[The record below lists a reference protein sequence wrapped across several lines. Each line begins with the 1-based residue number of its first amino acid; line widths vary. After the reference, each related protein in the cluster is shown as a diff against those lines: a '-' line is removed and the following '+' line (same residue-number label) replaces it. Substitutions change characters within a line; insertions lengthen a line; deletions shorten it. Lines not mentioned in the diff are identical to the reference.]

1 MLVEERVKMEELVL
15 MALTAV
21 SAMFELGCL
30 IRLLHV
36 SWKIEDLLTAAGLGV
51 LTFEFILAKEA
62 DQQVALYLANIVL
75 LLSAFYFYH
84 RQNWQMLLFYGLS
97 VALANLLLLQ
107 AFLKVGRGSLL
118 LILVY
123 AVLALAAEGWR
134 RLNEKMHKQPD
145 YLLNIYLLSSLLAWD
160 FSLWL
165 FGWSEASLLILLLLQ
180 ACLALLVLL
189 ANQRDYERQLA
200 DQERENLRSYL
211 QSVRK
216 SEEELRRF
224 KHDYQN
230 MLRSLE
236 LSLKNDQASAALA
249 SLKKY
254 SDDILEREELWQ
266 FKDVDRIADLQ
277 LQSLVIAKLQELR
290 RRQICYVFEARQMI
304 EVPAG
309 IDVYDLIRIIG
320 IAFDNAIEESI
331 SYQASGQVPAVEI
344 MFYREQENSLEF
356 TIKNKLR
363 DQQKAD
369 LPVFSQ
375 ANFTSK
381 RGHAG
386 LGLSNVQELQKK
398 YANLFV
404 EYRIEGDKFIFALTI
419 A

>member
-1 MLVEERVKMEELVL
+1 MEELVL
-15 MALTAV
+15 IALATV
-21 SAMFELGCL
+21 SALFELTSL
-30 IRLLHV
+30 ARLMQV
-36 SWKIEDLLTAAGLGV
+36 SWKKEDLLTTAGLGV
-51 LTFEFILAKEA
+51 LTFEFIFAKEA

-84 RQNWQMLLFYGLS
+84 RQNWQILLFYGLS
-97 VALANLLLLQ
+97 VSLANLLLLQ
-107 AFLKVGRGSLL
+107 AFLKAGRGSLL
-118 LILVY
+118 LVLLTY
-123 AVLALAAEGWR
+123 AVLALVADGW
-134 RLNEKMHKQPD
+134 RLNEKRHKQRD
-145 YLLNIYLLSSLLAWD
+145 YLLKIYLLSSLLAWD

-180 ACLALLVLL
+180 GCLTLLVLL

-211 QSVRK
+211 QSVRN

-236 LSLKNDQASAALA
+236 LSLKNDQASAALT

-277 LQSLVIAKLQELR
+277 LQSLVIAKLQKLR
-290 RRQICYVFEARQMI
+290 RLQIRYIFEARQMI
-304 EVPAG
+304 EIPAG

-320 IAFDNAIEESI
+320 IAFDNAIEESQA
-331 SYQASGQVPAVEI
+331 YQASGQSPIVEI
-344 MFYREQENSLEF
+344 LFYRDQGNSFEF

-369 LPVFSQ
+369 LPAFGQ
-375 ANFTSK
+375 KNFTSK

-386 LGLSNVQELQKK
+386 LGLSNVRELQEK

-404 EYRIEGDKFIFALTI
+404 EYRIEGDEFVFALTVV
-419 A
+419 

>member
-1 MLVEERVKMEELVL
+1 MEEAFVAVL
-15 MALTAV
+15 AAV
-21 SAMFELGCL
+21 SALFELASL
-30 IRLLHV
+30 LRLLHV
-36 SWKIEDLLTAAGLGV
+36 SWSKEDWLIAAGLGV
-51 LTFEFILAKEA
+51 LAFEIVLAKGA
-62 DQQVALYLANIVL
+62 GQQVALYLANIVL
-75 LLSAFYFYH
+75 LLSAFYFY
-84 RQNWQMLLFYGLS
+84 RRPKWQALLFYGLS

-107 AFLKVGRGSLL
+107 AFLKAGRSSLTFL
-118 LILVY
+118 LAAY
-123 AVLALAAEGWR
+123 AALALAVEGWQ
-134 RLNEKMHKQPD
+134 RLNKRRSKQTD
-145 YLLNIYLLSSLLAWD
+145 YLLKIYLLSSLLAWD

-180 ACLALLVLL
+180 VCLTLLALLT
-189 ANQRDYERQLA
+189 NQRNYERQLA

-236 LSLKNDQASAALA
+236 LSLKEDQASAALA

-254 SDDILEREELWQ
+254 SDDILEKEEFWQ

-290 RRQICYVFEARQMI
+290 RQQIRYVFEARQTI
-304 EVPAG
+304 DVPAG

-331 SYQASGQVPAVEI
+331 LYKAGGQVPVVEI
-344 MFYREQENSLEF
+344 MFYRDQESSLEF

-363 DQQKAD
+363 DQQKSD
-369 LPVFSQ
+369 LPAFGQ
-375 ANFTSK
+375 KNFTSK

-386 LGLSNVQELQKK
+386 LGLSNVRELQEK

-404 EYRIEGDKFIFALTI
+404 EYRIERDEFVFALTVV
-419 A
+419 

>member
-15 MALTAV
+15 MALAAV
-21 SAMFELGCL
+21 SALFELGSL
-30 IRLLHV
+30 TRLLHV

-107 AFLKVGRGSLL
+107 ALLKAGRGSLL
-118 LILVY
+118 LILIY

-134 RLNEKMHKQPD
+134 RLNEKRPKQPD
-145 YLLNIYLLSSLLAWD
+145 YLLKIYLLSSLLAWD

-165 FGWSEASLLILLLLQ
+165 FGWSEASLLILL
-180 ACLALLVLL
+180 
-189 ANQRDYERQLA
+189 
-200 DQERENLRSYL
+200 
-211 QSVRK
+211 
-216 SEEELRRF
+216 RF

-290 RRQICYVFEARQMI
+290 RWQIRYVFEARQMI

-404 EYRIEGDKFIFALTI
+404 EYRIEGDKFIFTLTI

>member
-1 MLVEERVKMEELVL
+1 MEELVL
-15 MALTAV
+15 IALATV
-21 SAMFELGCL
+21 SALFELTSL
-30 IRLLHV
+30 ARLMQV
-36 SWKIEDLLTAAGLGV
+36 SWEKEDLLTTAGLGV
-51 LTFEFILAKEA
+51 LTFEFIFAKEA

-84 RQNWQMLLFYGLS
+84 RQNWQILLFYGLS
-97 VALANLLLLQ
+97 VSLVNLLLLQ
-107 AFLKVGRGSLL
+107 AFLKAGRGSLL
-118 LILVY
+118 LVLLTY
-123 AVLALAAEGWR
+123 AVLALVAEGWR
-134 RLNEKMHKQPD
+134 LNEKRHKQRD
-145 YLLNIYLLSSLLAWD
+145 YLLKIYLLSSLLAWD

-180 ACLALLVLL
+180 GCLTLLVLL

-211 QSVRK
+211 QSVRN

-236 LSLKNDQASAALA
+236 LSLKNDQASAALT

-277 LQSLVIAKLQELR
+277 LQSLVIAKLQKLR
-290 RRQICYVFEARQMI
+290 RLQIRYIFEARQMI
-304 EVPAG
+304 EIPAG

-320 IAFDNAIEESI
+320 IAFDNAIEESQA
-331 SYQASGQVPAVEI
+331 YQASGQSPIVEI
-344 MFYREQENSLEF
+344 LFYRDQGNSFEF
-356 TIKNKLR
+356 TIKNKMR
-363 DQQKAD
+363 DRQKAD
-369 LPVFSQ
+369 LPAFGQ
-375 ANFTSK
+375 KNFTSK
-381 RGHAG
+381 QGHAG

-404 EYRIEGDKFIFALTI
+404 EYRIEGDKFIFGLTV

>member
-1 MLVEERVKMEELVL
+1 MEEAFVAVL
-15 MALTAV
+15 AAV
-21 SAMFELGCL
+21 SALFELASL
-30 IRLLHV
+30 LRLLHV
-36 SWKIEDLLTAAGLGV
+36 SWSKEDWLIAAGLGV
-51 LTFEFILAKEA
+51 LAFEIVLAKGA
-62 DQQVALYLANIVL
+62 GQQVALYLANIVL
-75 LLSAFYFYH
+75 LLSAFYFY
-84 RQNWQMLLFYGLS
+84 RRPKWQVLLFYGLS

-107 AFLKVGRGSLL
+107 AFLKAGRSSLPFL
-118 LILVY
+118 LAAY
-123 AVLALAAEGWR
+123 AALALAVEGWR
-134 RLNEKMHKQPD
+134 RLNKRRSKQTD
-145 YLLNIYLLSSLLAWD
+145 YLLKIYLLSSLLAWD

-180 ACLALLVLL
+180 VCLTLLALLT
-189 ANQRDYERQLA
+189 NQRNYERQLA

-236 LSLKNDQASAALA
+236 LSLKEDQASAALV

-254 SDDILEREELWQ
+254 SDDILEKEEFWQ

-290 RRQICYVFEARQMI
+290 RQQIRYVFEARQTI

-331 SYQASGQVPAVEI
+331 SYQAGGQVPAVEI
-344 MFYREQENSLEF
+344 MFYRDQESSLEF

-363 DQQKAD
+363 DQQKSD
-369 LPVFSQ
+369 LPAFGQ
-375 ANFTSK
+375 KNFTSK

-386 LGLSNVQELQKK
+386 LGLSNVRELQEK

-404 EYRIEGDKFIFALTI
+404 EYRIEGDEFVFALTVV
-419 A
+419 

>member
-1 MLVEERVKMEELVL
+1 M
-15 MALTAV
+15 
-21 SAMFELGCL
+21 
-30 IRLLHV
+30 
-36 SWKIEDLLTAAGLGV
+36 
-51 LTFEFILAKEA
+51 
-62 DQQVALYLANIVL
+62 
-75 LLSAFYFYH
+75 
-84 RQNWQMLLFYGLS
+84 
-97 VALANLLLLQ
+97 
-107 AFLKVGRGSLL
+107 
-118 LILVY
+118 
-123 AVLALAAEGWR
+123 
-134 RLNEKMHKQPD
+134 
-145 YLLNIYLLSSLLAWD
+145 
-160 FSLWL
+160 
-165 FGWSEASLLILLLLQ
+165 
-180 ACLALLVLL
+180 
-189 ANQRDYERQLA
+189 
-200 DQERENLRSYL
+200 
-211 QSVRK
+211 
-216 SEEELRRF
+216 RRF
-224 KHDYQN
+224 KPDYQN

-290 RRQICYVFEARQMI
+290 RWQIRYVFEARQMI

-331 SYQASGQVPAVEI
+331 SYQASGRVPAVEI

-404 EYRIEGDKFIFALTI
+404 EYRIEGDKFIFTLTI

>member
-1 MLVEERVKMEELVL
+1 MEEAFVAVL
-15 MALTAV
+15 AAV
-21 SAMFELGCL
+21 SALFELASL
-30 IRLLHV
+30 LRLLHV
-36 SWKIEDLLTAAGLGV
+36 SWSKEDWLIAAGLGV
-51 LTFEFILAKEA
+51 LAFEIVLAKGA
-62 DQQVALYLANIVL
+62 GQQVALYLANIVL
-75 LLSAFYFYH
+75 LLSAFYFY
-84 RQNWQMLLFYGLS
+84 RRPKWQALLFYGLS

-107 AFLKVGRGSLL
+107 AFLKAGRSSLTFL
-118 LILVY
+118 LAAY
-123 AVLALAAEGWR
+123 AALALAVEGWQ
-134 RLNEKMHKQPD
+134 RLNKRRSKQTD
-145 YLLNIYLLSSLLAWD
+145 YLLKIYLLSSLLAWD

-180 ACLALLVLL
+180 VCLTLLALLT
-189 ANQRDYERQLA
+189 NQRNYERQLA

-236 LSLKNDQASAALA
+236 LSLKEDQASAALA

-254 SDDILEREELWQ
+254 SDDILEKEEFWQ

-290 RRQICYVFEARQMI
+290 RQQIRYVFEARQTI
-304 EVPAG
+304 DVPAG

-331 SYQASGQVPAVEI
+331 LYKAGGQVPVVEI
-344 MFYREQENSLEF
+344 MFYRDQESSLEF

-363 DQQKAD
+363 DQQKSD
-369 LPVFSQ
+369 LPAFGQ
-375 ANFTSK
+375 KNFTSK

-386 LGLSNVQELQKK
+386 LGLSNVRELQEK

-404 EYRIEGDKFIFALTI
+404 EYRIEGDEFVFALTVV
-419 A
+419 

>member
-1 MLVEERVKMEELVL
+1 MEELVL
-15 MALTAV
+15 MALAAI

-51 LTFEFILAKEA
+51 LTFEFIFAKEA

-84 RQNWQMLLFYGLS
+84 RQNWQKLLFYGLS

-107 AFLKVGRGSLL
+107 ALLKAGRGSLL
-118 LILVY
+118 LILIY

-134 RLNEKMHKQPD
+134 LNEKRHKQPD

-180 ACLALLVLL
+180 GCLTLLVLL

-211 QSVRK
+211 QSVRN

-236 LSLKNDQASAALA
+236 LSLKNDQASAALT

-277 LQSLVIAKLQELR
+277 LQSLVIAKLQKLR
-290 RRQICYVFEARQMI
+290 RLQIRYIFEARQMI
-304 EVPAG
+304 EIPAG

-320 IAFDNAIEESI
+320 IAFDNAIEESL

-369 LPVFSQ
+369 LPAFSQ

-381 RGHAG
+381 QGHAG

-404 EYRIEGDKFIFALTI
+404 EYRIEGDKFIFGLTV

>member
-1 MLVEERVKMEELVL
+1 MEEAFVAVL
-15 MALTAV
+15 AAV
-21 SAMFELGCL
+21 SALFELASL
-30 IRLLHV
+30 LRLLHV
-36 SWKIEDLLTAAGLGV
+36 SWSKEDWLIAAGLGA
-51 LTFEFILAKEA
+51 LAFEIVLAKGA
-62 DQQVALYLANIVL
+62 GQQVALYLANIVL
-75 LLSAFYFYH
+75 LLSAFYFY
-84 RQNWQMLLFYGLS
+84 RRPKWQVLLFYGLS

-107 AFLKVGRGSLL
+107 AFLKAGRSSLPFL
-118 LILVY
+118 LAAYV
-123 AVLALAAEGWR
+123 ALALAVEGWQ
-134 RLNEKMHKQPD
+134 RLNKRRSKQTD
-145 YLLNIYLLSSLLAWD
+145 YLLKIYLLSSLLAWD

-180 ACLALLVLL
+180 VCLTLLALLT
-189 ANQRDYERQLA
+189 NQRNYERQLA

-236 LSLKNDQASAALA
+236 LSLREDQASAALA

-254 SDDILEREELWQ
+254 SDDILEKEEFWQ

-290 RRQICYVFEARQMI
+290 RQQIRYVFEARQTI

-331 SYQASGQVPAVEI
+331 SYQAGGQVPAVEI
-344 MFYREQENSLEF
+344 MFYRDQESSLEF

-363 DQQKAD
+363 DQQKSD
-369 LPVFSQ
+369 LPAFGQ
-375 ANFTSK
+375 KNFTSK

-386 LGLSNVQELQKK
+386 LGLSNVRELQEK

-404 EYRIEGDKFIFALTI
+404 EYRIEGDEFVFALTVV
-419 A
+419 

>member
-1 MLVEERVKMEELVL
+1 MEEAFVAVL
-15 MALTAV
+15 AAV
-21 SAMFELGCL
+21 SALFELASL
-30 IRLLHV
+30 LRLLHV
-36 SWKIEDLLTAAGLGV
+36 SWSKEDWLIAAGLGV
-51 LTFEFILAKEA
+51 LAFEIVLAKGA
-62 DQQVALYLANIVL
+62 GQQVALYLANIVL
-75 LLSAFYFYH
+75 LLSAFYFY
-84 RQNWQMLLFYGLS
+84 RRPKWQVLLFYGLS

-107 AFLKVGRGSLL
+107 AFLKAGRSSLPFL
-118 LILVY
+118 LAAYV
-123 AVLALAAEGWR
+123 ALALAVEGWQ
-134 RLNEKMHKQPD
+134 RLNKRRSKQTD
-145 YLLNIYLLSSLLAWD
+145 YLLKIYLFSSLLAWD

-180 ACLALLVLL
+180 VCLTLLALLT
-189 ANQRDYERQLA
+189 NQRNYERQLA

-236 LSLKNDQASAALA
+236 LSLKNDQASAALT

-254 SDDILEREELWQ
+254 SDDILEKEELWQ

-277 LQSLVIAKLQELR
+277 LQSLVIAKLQKLR
-290 RRQICYVFEARQMI
+290 RLQIRYIFEARQMI
-304 EVPAG
+304 EIPAG

-331 SYQASGQVPAVEI
+331 SYQAGGQVPAVEI
-344 MFYREQENSLEF
+344 MFYRDQESSLEF

-363 DQQKAD
+363 DQQKSD
-369 LPVFSQ
+369 LPAFGQ
-375 ANFTSK
+375 KNFTSK

-386 LGLSNVQELQKK
+386 LGLSNVRELQEK

-404 EYRIEGDKFIFALTI
+404 EYRIEGDEFVFALTVV
-419 A
+419 

>member
-1 MLVEERVKMEELVL
+1 MEELVL
-15 MALTAV
+15 IALATV
-21 SAMFELGCL
+21 SALFELTSL
-30 IRLLHV
+30 ARLMQV
-36 SWKIEDLLTAAGLGV
+36 SWKKEDLLTTAGLGV
-51 LTFEFILAKEA
+51 LTFEFIFAKEA

-84 RQNWQMLLFYGLS
+84 RQNWQVLLFYGLS

-107 AFLKVGRGSLL
+107 AFLKIGRSSLL
-118 LILVY
+118 LVLLTY

-134 RLNEKMHKQPD
+134 RLNEKRHKQPD

-180 ACLALLVLL
+180 GCLTLLVLL

-211 QSVRK
+211 QSVRN

-266 FKDVDRIADLQ
+266 FKDVDRIL
-277 LQSLVIAKLQELR
+277 SLIH
-290 RRQICYVFEARQMI
+290 I
-304 EVPAG
+304 
-309 IDVYDLIRIIG
+309 
-320 IAFDNAIEESI
+320 
-331 SYQASGQVPAVEI
+331 
-344 MFYREQENSLEF
+344 
-356 TIKNKLR
+356 
-363 DQQKAD
+363 
-369 LPVFSQ
+369 
-375 ANFTSK
+375 
-381 RGHAG
+381 
-386 LGLSNVQELQKK
+386 
-398 YANLFV
+398 
-404 EYRIEGDKFIFALTI
+404 
-419 A
+419 

>member
-1 MLVEERVKMEELVL
+1 MEEAFVAVL
-15 MALTAV
+15 AAV
-21 SAMFELGCL
+21 SALFELASL
-30 IRLLHV
+30 LRLLHV
-36 SWKIEDLLTAAGLGV
+36 NWSKEDWLIAAGLGV
-51 LTFEFILAKEA
+51 LAFEIVLAKGA
-62 DQQVALYLANIVL
+62 GQQVALYLANIVL
-75 LLSAFYFYH
+75 LLSAFYFY
-84 RQNWQMLLFYGLS
+84 RRPKWQALLFYGLS

-107 AFLKVGRGSLL
+107 AFLKAGRSSLTFL
-118 LILVY
+118 LAAY
-123 AVLALAAEGWR
+123 AALALAVEGWQ
-134 RLNEKMHKQPD
+134 RLNKRRSKQTD
-145 YLLNIYLLSSLLAWD
+145 YLLKIYLLSSLLAWD

-180 ACLALLVLL
+180 VCLTLLALLT
-189 ANQRDYERQLA
+189 NQRNYERQLA

-236 LSLKNDQASAALA
+236 LSLKEDQASAALA

-254 SDDILEREELWQ
+254 SDDILEKEELWQ

-277 LQSLVIAKLQELR
+277 LQSLVIAKLQKLR
-290 RRQICYVFEARQMI
+290 RLQIRYIFEARQMI
-304 EVPAG
+304 EIPAG

-320 IAFDNAIEESI
+320 IAFDNAIEESQA
-331 SYQASGQVPAVEI
+331 YQASGQSPIVEI
-344 MFYREQENSLEF
+344 LFYRDQGNSFEF

-363 DQQKAD
+363 DQQKSD
-369 LPVFSQ
+369 LPAFGQ
-375 ANFTSK
+375 KNFTSK

-404 EYRIEGDKFIFALTI
+404 EYRLEGDKFIFGLTV

>member
-1 MLVEERVKMEELVL
+1 MEEAFVAVL
-15 MALTAV
+15 AAV
-21 SAMFELGCL
+21 SALFELASL
-30 IRLLHV
+30 LRLLHV
-36 SWKIEDLLTAAGLGV
+36 NWSKEDWLIAAGLGV
-51 LTFEFILAKEA
+51 LAFEIVLAKGA
-62 DQQVALYLANIVL
+62 GQQVALYLANIVL
-75 LLSAFYFYH
+75 LLSAFYFY
-84 RQNWQMLLFYGLS
+84 RRPKWQALLFYGLS

-107 AFLKVGRGSLL
+107 AFLKAGRSSLTFL
-118 LILVY
+118 LAAY
-123 AVLALAAEGWR
+123 AALALAVEGWQ
-134 RLNEKMHKQPD
+134 RLNKRRSKQTD
-145 YLLNIYLLSSLLAWD
+145 YLLKIYLLSSLLAWD

-180 ACLALLVLL
+180 VCLTLLALLT
-189 ANQRDYERQLA
+189 NQRNYERQLA

-236 LSLKNDQASAALA
+236 LSLKEDQASAALA

-254 SDDILEREELWQ
+254 SDDILEKEELWQ

-277 LQSLVIAKLQELR
+277 LQSLVIAKLQKLR
-290 RRQICYVFEARQMI
+290 RLQIRYIFEARQMI
-304 EVPAG
+304 EIPAG

-331 SYQASGQVPAVEI
+331 LYKAGGQVPVVEI
-344 MFYREQENSLEF
+344 MFYRDQESSLEF

-363 DQQKAD
+363 DQQKSD
-369 LPVFSQ
+369 LPAFGQ
-375 ANFTSK
+375 KNFTSK

-386 LGLSNVQELQKK
+386 LGLSNVRELQEK

-404 EYRIEGDKFIFALTI
+404 EYRIEGDEFVFALTVV
-419 A
+419 

>member
-1 MLVEERVKMEELVL
+1 MEEAFVAVL
-15 MALTAV
+15 AAV
-21 SAMFELGCL
+21 SALFELASL
-30 IRLLHV
+30 LRLLHV
-36 SWKIEDLLTAAGLGV
+36 SWSKEDWLIAAGLGV
-51 LTFEFILAKEA
+51 LAFEIVLAKGA
-62 DQQVALYLANIVL
+62 GQQVALYLANIVL
-75 LLSAFYFYH
+75 LLSAFYFY
-84 RQNWQMLLFYGLS
+84 RRPKWQVLLFYGLS

-107 AFLKVGRGSLL
+107 AFLKAGRSSLPFL
-118 LILVY
+118 LAAYV
-123 AVLALAAEGWR
+123 ALALAVEGWQ
-134 RLNEKMHKQPD
+134 RLNKRRSKQTD
-145 YLLNIYLLSSLLAWD
+145 YLLKIYLFSSLLAWD

-180 ACLALLVLL
+180 VCLTLLALLT
-189 ANQRDYERQLA
+189 NQRNYERQLA

-236 LSLKNDQASAALA
+236 LSLKEDQASAALA

-254 SDDILEREELWQ
+254 SDDILEKEEFWQ

-277 LQSLVIAKLQELR
+277 LQSLVIAKLQKLR
-290 RRQICYVFEARQMI
+290 RLQIRYIFEARQMI
-304 EVPAG
+304 EIPAG

-331 SYQASGQVPAVEI
+331 SYQAGGQVPAVEI
-344 MFYREQENSLEF
+344 MFYRDQESSLEF

-363 DQQKAD
+363 DQQKSD
-369 LPVFSQ
+369 LPAFGQ
-375 ANFTSK
+375 KNFTSK

-386 LGLSNVQELQKK
+386 LGLSNVRELQEK

-404 EYRIEGDKFIFALTI
+404 EYRIEGDEFVFALTVV
-419 A
+419 

>member
-1 MLVEERVKMEELVL
+1 MEEAFVAVL
-15 MALTAV
+15 AAV
-21 SAMFELGCL
+21 SALFELASL
-30 IRLLHV
+30 LRLLHV
-36 SWKIEDLLTAAGLGV
+36 SWSKEDWLIAAGLGV
-51 LTFEFILAKEA
+51 LAFEIVLAKGA
-62 DQQVALYLANIVL
+62 GQQVALYLANIVL
-75 LLSAFYFYH
+75 LLSAFYFY
-84 RQNWQMLLFYGLS
+84 RRPKWQVLLFYGLS

-107 AFLKVGRGSLL
+107 AFLKAGRSSLPFL
-118 LILVY
+118 LAAYV
-123 AVLALAAEGWR
+123 ALALAVEGWQ
-134 RLNEKMHKQPD
+134 RLNKRRSKQTD
-145 YLLNIYLLSSLLAWD
+145 YLLKIYLFSSLLAWD

-180 ACLALLVLL
+180 VCLTLLALLT
-189 ANQRDYERQLA
+189 NQRNYERQLA

-236 LSLKNDQASAALA
+236 PSLKEDQASAALA

-254 SDDILEREELWQ
+254 SDDILEKEEFWQ

-277 LQSLVIAKLQELR
+277 LQSLVIAKLQKLR
-290 RRQICYVFEARQMI
+290 RLQIRYIFEARQMI
-304 EVPAG
+304 EIPAG

-331 SYQASGQVPAVEI
+331 SYQAGGQVPAVEI
-344 MFYREQENSLEF
+344 MFYRDQESSLEF
-356 TIKNKLR
+356 TIKHKLR
-363 DQQKAD
+363 DQQKSD
-369 LPVFSQ
+369 LPAFGQ
-375 ANFTSK
+375 KNFTSK

-386 LGLSNVQELQKK
+386 LGLSNVRELQEK

-404 EYRIEGDKFIFALTI
+404 EYRIEGDEFVFALTVV
-419 A
+419 

>member
-1 MLVEERVKMEELVL
+1 MEELVL
-15 MALTAV
+15 IALATV
-21 SAMFELGCL
+21 SALFELTSL
-30 IRLLHV
+30 ARLMQV
-36 SWKIEDLLTAAGLGV
+36 SWRKEDLLTTAGLGV
-51 LTFEFILAKEA
+51 LTFEFIFAKEA

-84 RQNWQMLLFYGLS
+84 RQNWQVLLFYGLS

-107 AFLKVGRGSLL
+107 AFLKAGRVALL
-118 LILVY
+118 LILIY
-123 AVLALAAEGWR
+123 AVLGLAAEGWR
-134 RLNEKMHKQPD
+134 RLNEKRHKQPD
-145 YLLNIYLLSSLLAWD
+145 YLLKIYLFSSLLAWD

-180 ACLALLVLL
+180 GCLTLLVLL

-211 QSVRK
+211 QSVRN

-236 LSLKNDQASAALA
+236 LSLKNDQASAALT

-254 SDDILEREELWQ
+254 SDDILEKEELWQ

-277 LQSLVIAKLQELR
+277 LQSLVIAKLQKLR
-290 RRQICYVFEARQMI
+290 RLQIRYIFEARQMI
-304 EVPAG
+304 EIPAG
-309 IDVYDLIRIIG
+309 IDAYDLIRIIG
-320 IAFDNAIEESI
+320 IAFDNAIEESQA
-331 SYQASGQVPAVEI
+331 YQASGQSPIVEI
-344 MFYREQENSLEF
+344 LFYRDQGNSFEF

-369 LPVFSQ
+369 LPAFDQ
-375 ANFTSK
+375 KNFTSK
-381 RGHAG
+381 QGHAG

-404 EYRIEGDKFIFALTI
+404 EYRLEGDKFIFGLTV

>member
-1 MLVEERVKMEELVL
+1 MEELVL
-15 MALTAV
+15 IALATV
-21 SAMFELGCL
+21 SALFELTSL
-30 IRLLHV
+30 ARLTQV
-36 SWKIEDLLTAAGLGV
+36 SWKKEDLLTTAGLGV
-51 LTFEFILAKEA
+51 LTFEFIFAKGA
-62 DQQVALYLANIVL
+62 DQQAALYLANIVL

-84 RQNWQMLLFYGLS
+84 RQNWQILLFYGLS
-97 VALANLLLLQ
+97 VSLANLLLLQ
-107 AFLKVGRGSLL
+107 AFLKAGRGSLL
-118 LILVY
+118 LVLLTY
-123 AVLALAAEGWR
+123 AVLALVAEGWR
-134 RLNEKMHKQPD
+134 RLNEKRHKQPD
-145 YLLNIYLLSSLLAWD
+145 YLLKIYLLSSLLAWD

-180 ACLALLVLL
+180 GCLTLLVLL

-211 QSVRK
+211 QSVRN

-249 SLKKY
+249 NLKKY

-266 FKDVDRIADLQ
+266 FKDVDVDRIADLQ
-277 LQSLVIAKLQELR
+277 LQSLVIAKLQKLR
-290 RRQICYVFEARQMI
+290 RWQIRYIFEARQMI
-304 EVPAG
+304 EIPAG

-320 IAFDNAIEESI
+320 IAFDNAIEESQA
-331 SYQASGQVPAVEI
+331 YQASGQSPIVEI
-344 MFYREQENSLEF
+344 LFYRDQGNSFEF

-369 LPVFSQ
+369 LPAFGQ
-375 ANFTSK
+375 KNFTSK
-381 RGHAG
+381 HGHAG
-386 LGLSNVQELQKK
+386 LSLSNVQELQKK

-404 EYRIEGDKFIFALTI
+404 EYRIEGDKFIFGLTV

>member
-1 MLVEERVKMEELVL
+1 MEELVL
-15 MALTAV
+15 IALATA
-21 SAMFELGCL
+21 SALFELTSL
-30 IRLLHV
+30 ARLMHV
-36 SWKIEDLLTAAGLGV
+36 SWRKEDLLTTAGLGV
-51 LTFEFILAKEA
+51 LTFEFIFAKEA

-75 LLSAFYFYH
+75 LLSAFYFY
-84 RQNWQMLLFYGLS
+84 RRPKWQVLLFYGLS

-107 AFLKVGRGSLL
+107 AFLKAGRSSLPFL
-118 LILVY
+118 LAAYV
-123 AVLALAAEGWR
+123 ALALAVEGWQ
-134 RLNEKMHKQPD
+134 RLNEKRHKQPD
-145 YLLNIYLLSSLLAWD
+145 YLLKIYLLSSLLAWD

-180 ACLALLVLL
+180 GCLTLLVLL

-211 QSVRK
+211 QSVRN

-236 LSLKNDQASAALA
+236 LSLKNDQASAALT

-277 LQSLVIAKLQELR
+277 LQSLVIAKLQKLR
-290 RRQICYVFEARQMI
+290 CLQIRYIFEARQMI
-304 EVPAG
+304 EIPAG

-320 IAFDNAIEESI
+320 IAFDNAIEESQA
-331 SYQASGQVPAVEI
+331 YQASGQSPIVEI
-344 MFYREQENSLEF
+344 LFYRDQGNSFEF

-369 LPVFSQ
+369 LPAFGQ
-375 ANFTSK
+375 KNFTSK
-381 RGHAG
+381 QGHAG

-404 EYRIEGDKFIFALTI
+404 EYRLEGDKFIFGLTV